1 MDITQFIED
10 HSPGKTEAGKMLAKL
25 IDAVKDTGKG
35 GSMTLV
41 IKIEPDKTQ
50 PTALLISDEIT
61 AKLPKHERPVRK
73 AWLTRGGLVVDF
85 DPNTPSLPGM
95 AVDGAGG
102 LVNLTDEEVIAG
114 AAHFLQHT
122 RGVIFGPHDGDPL
135 PVRDDDTPPE
145 EDEEA
150 VAEAAAEPLPEK
162 ASLSVVPDPVP
173 DPVEDEAPADV
184 DLASPF
190 ALATPPRKVKDQP
203 QA

>member
-1 MDITQFIED
+1 MDITEFIED
-10 HSPGKTEAGKMLAKL
+10 HSPGKTEAGKMLARL
-25 IDAVKDTGKG
+25 IAAVKDTGKG

-73 AWLTRGGLVVDF
+73 AWLTRSGLVVDF
-85 DPNTPSLPGM
+85 DPDAPSLPGM

-102 LVNLTDEEVIAG
+102 LVDLTREEVQAS
-114 AAHFLQHT
+114 ARHFLQHAS
-122 RGVIFGPHDGDPL
+122 GFYPGSGEV
-135 PVRDDDTPPE
+135 PVEDDA
-145 EDEEA
+145 EA
-150 VAEAAAEPLPEK
+150 VAAAEVEELPGE
-162 ASLSVVPDPVP
+162 
-173 DPVEDEAPADV
+173 EEAPADV

-190 ALATPPRKVKDQP
+190 SLASPALRVVKDQP